1 MAKTERDSL
10 NKMIREHLVQN
21 LRDRGLDKPAYIQRV
36 DDYIYFTD
44 RLDEMKRDMLENGL
58 TEIDRYGNITT
69 RKVVGESL
77 KVSRE
82 IGKIYQELG
91 LDIEVRKKRPA
102 PEEDDVL

>member
-1 MAKTERDSL
+1 MAKKKRPTLDKDL
-10 NKMIREHLVQN
+10 REHLEQS
-21 LRDRGLDKPAYIQRV
+21 LRDRGLDKPAYMQRI

-44 RLDEMKRDMLENGL
+44 RLDEMKKDMLENGL
-58 TEIDRYGNITT
+58 TELDHYGNITT

-91 LDIEVRKKRPA
+91 LDIEARKKIPV
-102 PEEDDVL
+102 PEAEDIL

>member
-1 MAKTERDSL
+1 MA
-10 NKMIREHLVQN
+10 NKKRPALDKLLREHLEQS
-21 LRDRGLDKPAYIQRV
+21 LRDRGLDKPAFMQRV

-44 RLDEMKRDMLENGL
+44 RLDEMKKDMLEHGL
-58 TEIDRYGNITT
+58 TEVDRYGNITT

-91 LDIEVRKKRPA
+91 LDIEVRKKIPV